1 MSKCNH
7 YGHENIELCSG
18 IFEIPNWLWQEFWK
32 NYNFPICV
40 LFRIK
45 NFGVVEMLTPD
56 PMHLHLFS
64 SPCVNLYFAI
74 CHFSKRGFNGHKLPI
89 SSAWKFYLWY
99 IWSYTIINKWKIQNI
114 LALKFEHFPL
124 SLYRALCLKYWSKN
138 CHDYQTLLNK
148 YRVL

>member
-32 NYNFPICV
+32 NYNFPICA

-74 CHFSKRGFNGHKLPI
+74 CHFSKRGLNGH
-89 SSAWKFYLWY
+89 KFYLWY

-124 SLYRALCLKYWSKN
+124 SSYRALCLKYWSKN